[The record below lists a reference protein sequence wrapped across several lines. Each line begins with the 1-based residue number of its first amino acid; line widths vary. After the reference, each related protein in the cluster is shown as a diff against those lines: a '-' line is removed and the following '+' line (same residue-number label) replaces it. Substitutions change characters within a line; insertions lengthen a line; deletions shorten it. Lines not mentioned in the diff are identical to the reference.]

1 MALRDLLPYVAV
13 AAVAMMAAQY
23 LAGEVEDVYLRAA
36 VKVATAAVVYV
47 GVLAAGKDETL
58 GEAFLYLRKKVRG

>member
-1 MALRDLLPYVAV
+1 
-13 AAVAMMAAQY
+13 MMAAQY
-23 LAGEVEDVYLRAA
+23 LTGEVEDVYLRAA